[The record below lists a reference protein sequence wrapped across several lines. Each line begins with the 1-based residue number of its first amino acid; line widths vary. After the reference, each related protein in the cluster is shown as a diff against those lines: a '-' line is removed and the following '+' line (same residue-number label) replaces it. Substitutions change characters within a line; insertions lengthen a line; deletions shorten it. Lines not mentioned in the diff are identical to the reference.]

1 MAMVAGWLDAASWT
15 IRRLTYRLVIEALIL
30 SQCVLLSLSCLWS
43 KLALLVGFGYA
54 FGPVDLIPD
63 RIPFYGHL
71 DEAAF
76 VLGGLI
82 LARLLVPPLQVSA
95 VRSRHPAP
103 AALPSFIIVFC
114 HCPKTAGTSLF
125 RALSDRL
132 GYRRSYLMRRTRPDL
147 RLLRRRGFA
156 LVSGHAPYGHYL
168 ASGGVDGATRFITFF
183 REPRAVILSH
193 FAHVLRHR
201 QEIPA
206 AQRFFDVELPRL
218 GHPPTSAE
226 AVRLF
231 IARFREFDG
240 WDADNPQV
248 RFATNCMRGP
258 LDASHLEQAK
268 ATFTAMNLVGC
279 AERFNESLM
288 LMADRFGWRDIA
300 YHRLNVSTARQ
311 RPVEDPALLAELDR
325 HLLFDHA
332 LIRWARSRFET
343 EISTMLSRLSSAAQT
358 APTVTLLE
366 AEPPYR
372 AFGPRVAAATTL
384 LVDDWRWWLG
394 TRREAA
400 GRAIATQISERLTH
414 R

>member
-1 MAMVAGWLDAASWT
+1 MVAGWLDAVSWT
-15 IRRLTYRLVIEALIL
+15 VRRLTYRLAIEAIIL
-30 SQCVLLSLSCLWS
+30 AQCVLLSLSCLWS
-43 KLALLVGFGYA
+43 KLALVVGVGYS

-63 RIPFYGHL
+63 RIPYYGHL

-76 VLGGLI
+76 VMVGLI

-103 AALPSFIIVFC
+103 AALPSFPIVFC

-168 ASGGVDGATRFITFF
+168 ASGGVEGATRFITFF
-183 REPRAVILSH
+183 REPRAVVLSH

-201 QEIPA
+201 HEIPA

-218 GHPPTSAE
+218 GHPTTSAE

-268 ATFTAMNLVGC
+268 ATFTAMDIVGC

-288 LMADRFGWRDIA
+288 LMADRFGWQDIA

-311 RPVEDPALLAELDR
+311 RPVEDPALLDELDK
-325 HLLFDHA
+325 HLLYDHA
-332 LIRWARSRFET
+332 LIRWARNRFEMELAAT
-343 EISTMLSRLSSAAQT
+343 LSRVNKSGRT
-358 APTVTLLE
+358 PPTVTLLE

-372 AFGPRVAAATTL
+372 AFRHRLAAATTL
-384 LVDDWRWWLG
+384 MLDDWRWWLS
-394 TRREAA
+394 TRRGAA
-400 GRAIATQISERLTH
+400 ARAITTQISERLTH

>member
-1 MAMVAGWLDAASWT
+1 
-15 IRRLTYRLVIEALIL
+15 
-30 SQCVLLSLSCLWS
+30 
-43 KLALLVGFGYA
+43 
-54 FGPVDLIPD
+54 
-63 RIPFYGHL
+63 
-71 DEAAF
+71 
-76 VLGGLI
+76 
-82 LARLLVPPLQVSA
+82 
-95 VRSRHPAP
+95 
-103 AALPSFIIVFC
+103 LPSFTIVFC

-168 ASGGVDGATRFITFF
+168 ASGGVEGATRFITFF
-183 REPRAVILSH
+183 REPRAVVLSH

-201 QEIPA
+201 HEIPA

-218 GHPPTSAE
+218 GHPTTSAE

-268 ATFTAMNLVGC
+268 ATFTAMDIVGC

-288 LMADRFGWRDIA
+288 LMADRFGWQDIA

-311 RPVEDPALLAELDR
+311 RPVEDPALLDELDK
-325 HLLFDHA
+325 HLLYDHA
-332 LIRWARSRFET
+332 LIRWARNSFEMELAAT
-343 EISTMLSRLSSAAQT
+343 LSCVNKSGRT
-358 APTVTLLE
+358 PPTVTLLE

-372 AFGPRVAAATTL
+372 AFRHRLAAATTL
-384 LVDDWRWWLG
+384 MLDDWRWWLS
-394 TRREAA
+394 TRRGAA
-400 GRAIATQISERLTH
+400 ARAITTQISERLTH

>member
-1 MAMVAGWLDAASWT
+1 MIAGWLDVASWT
-15 IRRLTYRLVIEALIL
+15 IRRVTYGVVIEVLVL

-43 KLALLVGFGYA
+43 KLALAIGVSYS

-63 RIPFYGHL
+63 RIPFYGYL
-71 DEAAF
+71 DNAAF

-82 LARLLVPPLQVSA
+82 LARLLVPTRYVSA
-95 VRSRHPAP
+95 LRSRHPAP
-103 AALPSFIIVFC
+103 AALPPFTIVFC

-156 LVSGHAPYGHYL
+156 LVSGHAPRGHYL

-183 REPRAVILSH
+183 REPRAVMLSH

-201 QEIPA
+201 HEIPA
-206 AQRFFDVELPRL
+206 ARRFFDTDLPRL

-268 ATFTAMNLVGC
+268 ATFAAMDLVGC
-279 AERFNESLM
+279 AERFDESLM
-288 LMADRFGWRDIA
+288 LMADRFGWQEIA

-311 RPVEDPALLAELDR
+311 RPVEDPALIDELDR

-332 LIRWARSRFET
+332 LIRWARNRFEMELAAT
-343 EISTMLSRLSSAAQT
+343 LSRLNNTGQV
-358 APTVTLLE
+358 APAVTLLE

-372 AFGPRVAAATTL
+372 AFRHRLAAATTL
-384 LVDDWRWWLG
+384 LLDDWKWWFG

-400 GRAIATQISERLTH
+400 GRAIASEVSERLA
-414 R
+414 RR